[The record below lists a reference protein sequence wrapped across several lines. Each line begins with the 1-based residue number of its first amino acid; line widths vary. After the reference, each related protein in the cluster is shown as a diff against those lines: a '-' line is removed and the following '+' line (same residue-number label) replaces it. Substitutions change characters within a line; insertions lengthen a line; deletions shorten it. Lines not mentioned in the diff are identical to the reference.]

1 MGTALASTR
10 KLPPGRKGLPLFG
23 ETLSFIQDVFG
34 FIRKR
39 TQRYGP
45 VFRTNILGKPTVFIS
60 GPQLAEKWLDPALI
74 ERAGALPP
82 NLLQLFGGD
91 ANIVP
96 LLDGEAHRK
105 RKQFLLSAFTREAIA
120 AYLPWLQRS
129 IEEHL
134 AGWVAAGEL
143 AVTHDLKRL
152 AIESICGAVLGLE
165 PGDELRQ
172 LLDDYDRLGAAFAAL
187 PVNLPGT
194 AYRKGLKARD
204 RILKVLREQVRKHQQ
219 APRNDGLSR
228 ILAAATAAG
237 EPLPIETAALEMHHF
252 VLAGVIVFAELA
264 ALVRELHDHSDVR
277 EKVAAEVAAQA
288 PAGPVTPAQLRE
300 MPYLLQVVNEVKRTC
315 PNVPMSFGRARA
327 EVQLNGYVVPAG
339 WLVMMAVVESNQN
352 AVFTNPAVFDPD
364 RFGPARA
371 EEKRHPHAFMPQGA
385 GELSG
390 HKCAGY
396 DFSTVM
402 MQLFTV
408 LLVRGYTW
416 QLPPQNLAMRWNRIP
431 PELRSGL
438 VVRLRKAG
446 AAKR

>member
-1 MGTALASTR
+1 MGTATGTK
-10 KLPPGRKGLPLFG
+10 KLPPGSDGLPMLG

-39 TQRYGP
+39 TERYGP
-45 VFRTNILGKPTVFIS
+45 VFRTRILGKPTVFIS

-82 NLLQLFGGD
+82 NVLQLFGGD

-105 RKQFLLSAFTREAIA
+105 RKQILLTAFSHEAIA
-120 AYLPWLQRS
+120 AYLPWMQRT

-152 AIESICGAVLGLE
+152 AIESICGAVLALE

-172 LLDDYDRLGAAFAAL
+172 LLDDYDRVGAAFVGL

-194 AYRKGLKARD
+194 AYRAGLRARD
-204 RILKVLREQVRKHQQ
+204 RILAVLREQVRRHQQ

-228 ILAAATAAG
+228 ILSAAAAVD
-237 EPLPIETAALEMHHF
+237 EKLSVETVALEMHHF

-264 ALVRELHDHSDVR
+264 AIVRELHDHPDIR

-288 PAGPVTPAQLRE
+288 PSGPVTPAQLRE

-327 EVQLNGYVVPAG
+327 PIQLNGYEVPAG

-352 AVFTNPAVFDPD
+352 AIFTNPSLFDPD
-364 RFGPARA
+364 RFSPSRA

-408 LLVRGYTW
+408 LLVRGHTW
-416 QLPPQNLAMRWNRIP
+416 QLPPQDLVLRWNRIP
-431 PELRSGL
+431 PEYKSGL
-438 VVRLRKAG
+438 VVRARKL
-446 AAKR
+446 